1 MNSQALRVVVAEDA
15 VLLREGL
22 IRLLEEFEC
31 EVVAAVDNG
40 DALVEAVLRHR
51 PDVAVVDVRMPPGF
65 TDEGLRAAVETRRLL
80 PGAPMLI
87 LATAQWAVSSGDK
100 NKADA
105 FRWLGALGRLDDIDS
120 TLRNKARQLLADE
133 GITAG
138 AEASPSEAGPSLAQL
153 EREVVAFLAHASH
166 ENEPD

>member
-1 MNSQALRVVVAEDA
+1 
-15 VLLREGL
+15 
-22 IRLLEEFEC
+22 
-31 EVVAAVDNG
+31 
-40 DALVEAVLRHR
+40 
-51 PDVAVVDVRMPPGF
+51 
-65 TDEGLRAAVETRRLL
+65 
-80 PGAPMLI
+80 
-87 LATAQWAVSSGDK
+87 VSSGDK